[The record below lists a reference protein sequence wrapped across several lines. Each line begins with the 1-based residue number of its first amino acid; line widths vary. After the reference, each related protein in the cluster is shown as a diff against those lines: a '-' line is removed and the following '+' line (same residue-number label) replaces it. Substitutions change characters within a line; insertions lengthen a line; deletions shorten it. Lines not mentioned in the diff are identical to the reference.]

1 MTENSPFTNAEII
14 FTSQSAFPLLKC
26 EQEYSVHSRF
36 NKAGPGMWKLH
47 NGMDIL
53 LQEAVY
59 TDSHMLVLPPKLSAH
74 IWQNEISR
82 IALFTVSTPYL
93 VAECHRQLQIK
104 CHKYIK
110 KQGRMNFQ
118 YVLADEWITS
128 KDN

>member
-1 MTENSPFTNAEII
+1 MAMTENSQLTDAKII

-26 EQEYSVHSRF
+26 EQEYSVRSRF

-59 TDSHMLVLPPKLSAH
+59 TDSHMLILPPKLSAH
-74 IWQNEISR
+74 ID
-82 IALFTVSTPYL
+82 AK
-93 VAECHRQLQIK
+93 CHCQLLTK
-104 CHKYIK
+104 YHKYIK
-110 KQGRMNFQ
+110 KQGRTNFQ
-118 YVLADEWITS
+118 YVMANVWITS